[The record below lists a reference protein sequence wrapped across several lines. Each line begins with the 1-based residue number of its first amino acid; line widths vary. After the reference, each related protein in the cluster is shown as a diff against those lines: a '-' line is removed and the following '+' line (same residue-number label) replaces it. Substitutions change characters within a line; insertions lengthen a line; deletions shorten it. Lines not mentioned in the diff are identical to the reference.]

1 MESELKV
8 HLRSFLGGF
17 FSSCRF
23 YCRFYTMKCNRISHY
38 MVCKFLLPLFRNK
51 KQNWILGGYRRCLFS
66 NVTWSHYMLCK
77 IGSKIEVRA
86 ILGTTSRII
95 IVPKTS
101 IKDIQSNLI
110 KNTLKVLNELLNF
123 ELTWVQK
130 RPLPGYSFNHSVKIT
145 KSSL

>member
-1 MESELKV
+1 
-8 HLRSFLGGF
+8 
-17 FSSCRF
+17 
-23 YCRFYTMKCNRISHY
+23 
-38 MVCKFLLPLFRNK
+38 
-51 KQNWILGGYRRCLFS
+51 
-66 NVTWSHYMLCK
+66 MLCK

-130 RPLPGYSFNHSVKIT
+130 RPRAWILFQ
-145 KSSL
+145 SLS

>member
-1 MESELKV
+1 
-8 HLRSFLGGF
+8 
-17 FSSCRF
+17 
-23 YCRFYTMKCNRISHY
+23 
-38 MVCKFLLPLFRNK
+38 
-51 KQNWILGGYRRCLFS
+51 
-66 NVTWSHYMLCK
+66 MLCK

-101 IKDIQSNLI
+101 IKDIQSDLI

-123 ELTWVQK
+123 ELTRVQK
-130 RPLPGYSFNHSVKIT
+130 RPLPGHSFNHSVKIT